1 LSEPAVKVTRGP
13 IVESVHRVD
22 VAVADNAG
30 RVLFWL
36 GDPDKLTYWRS
47 CAKPIQA
54 VPVVETGAAGRFG
67 FDDQEIAVM
76 CASHSGE
83 DVHIRTVASI
93 LRKIGLTDD
102 ALSCGVHPPLDA
114 ASADR
119 LVACGVGPWQLHCN
133 CSGKHAAMLAIAVHM
148 GYPPAGYFRQD
159 HPVQRLMLHEV
170 SVFAG
175 LPEDD
180 IVIGVDGC
188 GVPVFG
194 LPLSAMA
201 RAFATLA
208 SPDRLAATDAARADA
223 ARRICNAMRAY
234 PHMVAGTGRF
244 TTALMQVAGDRLVA
258 KSGAEG
264 VYCVGILGQG
274 LGVAVK
280 VEDGN
285 ARASAPVVVEAL
297 AQMGVLHAHHLEALA
312 GHHHPHVFNHR
323 GEIVGNVI
331 PDFKLR
337 SDH

>member
-1 LSEPAVKVTRGP
+1 MSEPAVKVTRGP

-208 SPDRLAATDAARADA
+208 SPDRLAATDTARADA